1 MFIVRRRRATALAII
16 SAALLAACS
25 AAPVLPRPG
34 GGSAVAVAVGSG
46 GQATAEDGA
55 IPLDRPL
62 GVDSQEPAIARLR
75 ADLRDALRE
84 ASIYAAADGVT
95 LSVSSGWRSQKFQSQ
110 LLADATRKYHSQ
122 EEAARWV
129 ATPETSPHVSGDA
142 VDIAGEDAMS
152 WLSQHGARF
161 GLCQIYSNERWHY
174 EYRAAAL
181 RGACP
186 LMYQDP
192 TEDPRMKR

>member
-1 MFIVRRRRATALAII
+1 MFTVRRRRATALAIF

-34 GGSAVAVAVGSG
+34 GGPGVAVAVGSG
-46 GQATAEDGA
+46 GQTTAEDGA
-55 IPLDRPL
+55 IPLDHPL
-62 GVDSQEPAIARLR
+62 GLDSRDAAISRLR
-75 ADLRDALRE
+75 PELLVALRE
-84 ASIYAAADGVT
+84 ASVHAGADGVT
-95 LSVSSGWRSQKFQSQ
+95 LSVSSGWRSPKYQAQ
-110 LLADATRKYHSQ
+110 LLADATRKYRSQ

-152 WLSQHGARF
+152 WLAQHGARF

-174 EYRAAAL
+174 EYRPSAL
-181 RGACP
+181 SGACP

>member
-1 MFIVRRRRATALAII
+1 M
-16 SAALLAACS
+16 S
-25 AAPVLPRPG
+25 
-34 GGSAVAVAVGSG
+34 GSG
-46 GQATAEDGA
+46 TQKIGPVSD
-55 IPLDRPL
+55 
-62 GVDSQEPAIARLR
+62 
-75 ADLRDALRE
+75 
-84 ASIYAAADGVT
+84 
-95 LSVSSGWRSQKFQSQ
+95 VSSGWRSQKFQSQ

>member
-1 MFIVRRRRATALAII
+1 MFTVRRRRATALAIF

-25 AAPVLPRPG
+25 AAPVLPRSG
-34 GGSAVAVAVGSG
+34 GGSGVAVAVGSG
-46 GQATAEDGA
+46 GQPDAGDGA
-55 IPLDRPL
+55 IPLGRPL
-62 GVDSQEPAIARLR
+62 SLDSEEPAITRLR
-75 ADLRDALRE
+75 PELRNALRE
-84 ASIYAAADGVT
+84 AALQAGSDGV
-95 LSVSSGWRSQKFQSQ
+95 SVAVSSGWRSRKLQSQ

-129 ATPETSPHVSGDA
+129 ATPETSPHVNGDA

-152 WLSQHGARF
+152 WLSQNGARF

-174 EYRAAAL
+174 EYRASAL
-181 RGACP
+181 SGSCP